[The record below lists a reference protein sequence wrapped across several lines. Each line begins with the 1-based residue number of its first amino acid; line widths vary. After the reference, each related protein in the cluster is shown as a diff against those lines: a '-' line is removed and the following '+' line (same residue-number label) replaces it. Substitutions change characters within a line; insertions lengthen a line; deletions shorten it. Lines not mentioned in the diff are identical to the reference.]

1 VDLIPWERLFEAA
14 STAREHAYA
23 PYSKFKVG
31 AAALFEDGA
40 IYPGCNTENS
50 SYGLT
55 VCAERA
61 AICRAV
67 VEGRREL
74 RAMAVVA
81 EAELPCPPC
90 GSCRQVM
97 AEFGGA
103 GTMVGFRSAT
113 SRQEERY
120 SLQDLLPHA
129 FSRDFLRPGEGAETG
144 GVRFP

>member
-1 VDLIPWERLFEAA
+1 VDPIPWEKLFEVA
-14 STAREHAYA
+14 SAAREHAYA

-40 IYPGCNTENS
+40 IHPGCNTENS

-61 AICRAV
+61 AISRAV
-67 VEGRREL
+67 VEGRRTL
-74 RAMAVVA
+74 LAMAVVA
-81 EAELPCPPC
+81 GTERPCPPC

-103 GTMVGFRSAT
+103 GAMVGFRSSAT
-113 SRQEERY
+113 GQEERY
-120 SLQDLLPHA
+120 RLQELLPHA
-129 FSRDFLRPGEGAETG
+129 FTSEFL
-144 GVRFP
+144 